1 MTDLQWFAFVVL
13 PIGVTV
19 FGALLAAAGVGLI
32 NRADRRA
39 AAPAILGAQRWG
51 SAWLRTQADRL
62 DAEADRLEA
71 EERYGKRQA
80 DLFGRDH
87 PPAPS

>member
-13 PIGVTV
+13 PVRVTV

-32 NRADRRA
+32 NRADRRSGA
-39 AAPAILGAQRWG
+39 LAILAAQRWG
-51 SAWLRTQADRL
+51 GAWLRTP
-62 DAEADRLEA
+62 ADRLEA

-80 DLFGRDH
+80 DLFGREH